1 VSHAPTATLAA
12 RATVGEIGER
22 ALIDRI
28 RLRVPPPPS
37 SVLVGIGD
45 DAAVVRPERNEVAVL
60 TTDGLVEG
68 VHFEWA
74 LMEPADVGHKV
85 LAVNLSDLAAMG
97 ATPRLA
103 LLSLALPPALPV
115 TRLDGVLDGLL
126 ALAAAHRV
134 ALVGGNITRS
144 PGPLMVDVTAIGSA
158 RPRRVLLRSTA
169 RAGDDLYVSGT
180 VGAAA
185 AGLGLLRG
193 APAGVAAIDECVVK
207 YRRPEPRVR
216 LGTLLGRNRAARAA
230 VDLSDGLADGVRQI
244 ALSSKLGAIV
254 DAAAVPIADCA
265 RRFFTAR
272 GLDPITAGVGG
283 GEDYELL
290 VAAPARAR
298 RALLALGR
306 AAGIALT
313 RIGALTASPAVVL
326 RRDTGD
332 EALPAGFEHFG

>member
-1 VSHAPTATLAA
+1 
-12 RATVGEIGER
+12 
-22 ALIDRI
+22 
-28 RLRVPPPPS
+28 
-37 SVLVGIGD
+37 
-45 DAAVVRPERNEVAVL
+45 
-60 TTDGLVEG
+60 
-68 VHFEWA
+68 
-74 LMEPADVGHKV
+74 
-85 LAVNLSDLAAMG
+85 
-97 ATPRLA
+97 
-103 LLSLALPPALPV
+103 
-115 TRLDGVLDGLL
+115 
-126 ALAAAHRV
+126 
-134 ALVGGNITRS
+134 
-144 PGPLMVDVTAIGSA
+144 
-158 RPRRVLLRSTA
+158 
-169 RAGDDLYVSGT
+169 
-180 VGAAA
+180 
-185 AGLGLLRG
+185 
-193 APAGVAAIDECVVK
+193 
-207 YRRPEPRVR
+207 